1 MHLQIYTHYVHLCHV
16 KSFFVSFIYWHF
28 LLVVFKN
35 LCYLFFRVIISNIYK
50 ISYNKR
56 TSKDNEF
63 LSKNITVFFLYT
75 PGCRNGYFFENFY
88 WFIVNGFSKSSQAI
102 YSCNFFRV
110 IPGKKEDNM
119 KRFSTPP
126 AIKLFWYLAIINI
139 IMRLSS
145 LRSFL
150 EHPLW

>member
-1 MHLQIYTHYVHLCHV
+1 MDISSRISIDLLLMGFRNLV
-16 KSFFVSFIYWHF
+16 KLFIH
-28 LLVVFKN
+28 
-35 LCYLFFRVIISNIYK
+35 
-50 ISYNKR
+50 
-56 TSKDNEF
+56 
-63 LSKNITVFFLYT
+63 
-75 PGCRNGYFFENFY
+75 
-88 WFIVNGFSKSSQAI
+88 AI
-102 YSCNFFRV
+102 FFRV

>member
-28 LLVVFKN
+28 LLVIFKN
-35 LCYLFFRVIISNIYK
+35 LCYLFFWVIISNIYK
-50 ISYNKR
+50 ISYNKG

-63 LSKNITVFFLYT
+63 LSKNITVFFLYI

-102 YSCNFFRV
+102 YSCNFFSCNSW
-110 IPGKKEDNM
+110 KE
-119 KRFSTPP
+119 RRQYETIFYPP